1 MTKPTAR
8 ERMTEATFA
17 CSTSGYGQTAVDNIA
32 ERAGLLYYLARRY
45 TLTSRVPRGATARSP
60 ATSGY
65 FAN

>member
-1 MTKPTAR
+1 MAKPAAR
-8 ERMTEATFA
+8 ERLAEATFS
-17 CSTSGYGQTAVDNIA
+17 CSTSSYGQTAVDNIA

-45 TLTSRVPRGATARSP
+45 TLTSSVPRGAAARSP